1 MGGNEKVDAS
11 FQAFFPPT
19 PQSSPAKRSSVEDIG
34 DGFTAEEIQ
43 VALKPRLPEPWHPP
57 GKYTESDICDLRPG
71 PKAVTFMGRVCNLF
85 DVANTPK
92 TPRSARGCMKLC
104 VNDEMGAI
112 TVRLW
117 YAHHMPALR
126 LGSLVSIWT
135 THISDGENGTLSST
149 SAPLYTSLFPERD
162 RSCHLM
168 LHENS
173 DDGSMHKKPLGFR
186 KGQPLAGLMTLQN
199 FIDGGYDVPDA
210 RILVVVKSIGPKKRV
225 TRKDETVT
233 ENINLTVQDNTAEA
247 ILGLWGSTAA
257 SPLGRPVSENNT
269 NPEAIAARE
278 GWKSGE
284 TVLLLQG
291 PGCKLNRSTY
301 LTLTSATIID
311 VDPDIPDAAW
321 LRRWSVRQRSR
332 EAINLPFPEG
342 VFDLAIIKSGPIR
355 CLYTIAE
362 LDEFARAA
370 PTETFQGYL
379 SVLITEVKL
388 IEYRKRRMLF
398 SGECCSMP
406 LYANDLVATCKG
418 CEQKV
423 VLRASPKII
432 GQVMDETA
440 VVGPGRLLFSDRAW
454 RSLLGREPAGLLELG
469 EDEMKYLSDRLLF
482 CRVTLLFGWT
492 GDESVAGGRICV
504 LDVTA

>member
-1 MGGNEKVDAS
+1 MGGNGKGDAS
-11 FQAFFPPT
+11 IHAFFPPT
-19 PQSSPAKRSSVEDIG
+19 PQSSPVKRSATAHIG
-34 DGFTAEEIQ
+34 DGFTADELRT
-43 VALKPRLPEPWHPP
+43 ALQPKPAEPWQPP
-57 GKYTESDICDLRPG
+57 SEYTESDIRDLYPG

-92 TPRSARGCMKLC
+92 TPRSAKGCVKLC
-104 VNDEMGAI
+104 VKDETGAI

-117 YAHHMPALR
+117 YADHMPALR

-135 THISDGENGTLSST
+135 NHISNGENGTLSSA
-149 SAPLYTSLFPERD
+149 SAPLYASLFPERD

-173 DDGSMHKKPLGFR
+173 DNGSMHKKPLGFR
-186 KGQPLAGLMTLQN
+186 KGQPLARLMTLQS
-199 FIDGGYDVPDA
+199 FIDGGCDVLDA

-233 ENINLTVQDNTAEA
+233 ENISLTVQDDTAEA
-247 ILGLWGSTAA
+247 TLGLWGSTAA
-257 SPLGRPVSENNT
+257 SPLGRAVSESST
-269 NPEAIAARE
+269 NPEAVIVSE
-278 GWKSGE
+278 GWEAGE
-284 TVLLLQG
+284 TILLLQG

-301 LTLTSATIID
+301 LNLTSATTID

-321 LRRWSVRQRSR
+321 LRHWSVRQRSR
-332 EAINLPFPEG
+332 EAINPPFPEG
-342 VFDLAIIKSGPIR
+342 VFDLTIIRSGPVR
-355 CLYTIAE
+355 CLYTIAD
-362 LDEFARAA
+362 LDEVARAA

-388 IEYRKRRMLF
+388 HEYRKRRMLF
-398 SGECCSMP
+398 AGECCSMP
-406 LYANDLVATCKG
+406 VYANDVVATCKG
-418 CEQKV
+418 CDQRV
-423 VLRASPKII
+423 VLRVSPKII

-454 RSLLGREPAGLLELG
+454 RSLLGREPAGLLKLG
-469 EDEMKYLSDRLLF
+469 DEETRYLSDRLLF

-492 GDESVAGGRICV
+492 GDESVAGGGICV
-504 LDVTA
+504 LDVIA

>member
-1 MGGNEKVDAS
+1 MGGSGKVDAS
-11 FQAFFPPT
+11 IQAFFSPT
-19 PQSSPAKRSSVEDIG
+19 PQSSPAKRPSVDDIG

-43 VALKPRLPEPWHPP
+43 VALQPKLPGPWQP
-57 GKYTESDICDLRPG
+57 PG

-92 TPRSARGCMKLC
+92 TPRSARGCVKLC
-104 VNDEMGAI
+104 VKDETGAT

-149 SAPLYTSLFPERD
+149 SAPLYASLFPERD

-186 KGQPLAGLMTLQN
+186 KGQSLAGLMTLQN

-210 RILVVVKSIGPKKRV
+210 RILVVVKSIGPKKRL

-233 ENINLTVQDNTAEA
+233 ENVNLTVQDDTAEA
-247 ILGLWGSTAA
+247 ILGLWGSTTA

-269 NPEAIAARE
+269 NPEAIVARE
-278 GWKSGE
+278 SWKPGE

-321 LRRWSVRQRSR
+321 LRRWSLRQRSR
-332 EAINLPFPEG
+332 EAINQPFPEG
-342 VFDLAIIKSGPIR
+342 VFDLNMIKSGPIR

-370 PTETFQGYL
+370 PNETFQGYL
-379 SVLITEVKL
+379 SVLLTEVKL

-406 LYANDLVATCKG
+406 IYTNDLIATCKG

-423 VLRASPKII
+423 PLRVSPKII

-440 VVGPGRLLFSDRAW
+440 VVGPGKLLFSDRAW
-454 RSLLGREPAGLLELG
+454 WSLLGREPAGLLTLG
-469 EDEMKYLSDRLLF
+469 EDKMKYLSDRLLF

>member
-1 MGGNEKVDAS
+1 MGGSGKVDAS
-11 FQAFFPPT
+11 IQAFFSPT
-19 PQSSPAKRSSVEDIG
+19 PQSSPAKRPSVDDIG

-43 VALKPRLPEPWHPP
+43 VALQPKLPGPWQPP

-71 PKAVTFMGRVCNLF
+71 PKAVMFMGRVCNLF

-92 TPRSARGCMKLC
+92 TPRSARGCVKLC
-104 VNDEMGAI
+104 VKDETGAT

-117 YAHHMPALR
+117 YAYHMPALR

-149 SAPLYTSLFPERD
+149 SAPLYASLFPERD

-233 ENINLTVQDNTAEA
+233 ENVNLTVQDDTAEA
-247 ILGLWGSTAA
+247 ILGLWGSTTA

-269 NPEAIAARE
+269 NPEAIVARE
-278 GWKSGE
+278 SWKPGE

-291 PGCKLNRSTY
+291 PGCKLNRS
-301 LTLTSATIID
+301 
-311 VDPDIPDAAW
+311 
-321 LRRWSVRQRSR
+321 
-332 EAINLPFPEG
+332 
-342 VFDLAIIKSGPIR
+342 
-355 CLYTIAE
+355 
-362 LDEFARAA
+362 
-370 PTETFQGYL
+370 
-379 SVLITEVKL
+379 
-388 IEYRKRRMLF
+388 
-398 SGECCSMP
+398 
-406 LYANDLVATCKG
+406 
-418 CEQKV
+418 
-423 VLRASPKII
+423 
-432 GQVMDETA
+432 
-440 VVGPGRLLFSDRAW
+440 
-454 RSLLGREPAGLLELG
+454 
-469 EDEMKYLSDRLLF
+469 
-482 CRVTLLFGWT
+482 
-492 GDESVAGGRICV
+492 
-504 LDVTA
+504 